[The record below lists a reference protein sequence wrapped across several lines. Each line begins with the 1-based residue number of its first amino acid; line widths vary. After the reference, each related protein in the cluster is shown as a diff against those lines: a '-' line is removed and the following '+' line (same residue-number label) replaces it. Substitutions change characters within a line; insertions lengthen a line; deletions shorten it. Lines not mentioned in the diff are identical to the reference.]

1 MFLKN
6 VLLMIIG
13 LTAGG
18 MVAAGTFAFIVMI
31 GIITRLAQRT
41 KTAQYTSFYE
51 NAIVIGGTAGNI
63 WNIYEVKVPLGYIL
77 LVMFG
82 LFAGIFVGCLA
93 MALAE
98 VVKVFPILVRRI
110 KLVEGLQI
118 VVAGVAAGKFAGS
131 LLQFIFFR

>member
-1 MFLKN
+1 MFLEK

-41 KTAQYTSFYE
+41 KTAQYTTVYE
-51 NAIVIGGTAGNI
+51 NSIVLGGTIGNI
-63 WNIYEVKVPLGYIL
+63 WNIYEVQVPFGYVFL
-77 LVMFG
+77 ALFG

-98 VVKVFPILVRRI
+98 VVKIFPILVRRI
-110 KLVEGLQI
+110 KLVEGIQL

-131 LLQFIFFR
+131 LIQFIFFK